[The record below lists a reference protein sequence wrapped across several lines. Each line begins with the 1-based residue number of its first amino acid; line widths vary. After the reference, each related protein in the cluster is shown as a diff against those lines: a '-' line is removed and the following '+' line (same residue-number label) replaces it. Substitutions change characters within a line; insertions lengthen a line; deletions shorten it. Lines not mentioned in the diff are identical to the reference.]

1 MLAHINAL
9 TAIFATTSGGVI
21 LLIVVLLGTS
31 LLTPSAQGFF
41 FAFLS
46 FGSLIQVGD
55 FGLSY
60 AILQKASHF
69 NYASD
74 GKLYKFES
82 LARIW
87 GLVIAIISTILVG
100 VFGFMSFSMWEA
112 TPGLE
117 NVNWKL
123 AWAIGLLGLFVGQC
137 LSPVVS
143 LLEGSGKIVT
153 AWRLRMLQEWIGG
166 ILFLIAINLGLD
178 LFSIAIYWIGRSI
191 VVLPLIF
198 KKVYPVDGVQQTGYL
213 PKFMWRYEIWP
224 FQWRI
229 GLSNLSGYLI
239 FRATTIVLLSEQGP
253 ILAGKYGFA
262 LAMMNM
268 MLSVT
273 TSWPISQAARLGQ
286 LISGN
291 LTLAA
296 TDLANFTLKYSTLFA
311 VCSTIAV
318 WGVFAFAQNIH
329 LDISDRITDLGTLAL
344 ILCTGVI
351 HHIVACQAVLL
362 RAQVR
367 EPLLKIT
374 VIGGVVN
381 IISAFLAS
389 RYGSLFDVALS
400 GLLLGLLGLGV
411 STRLYFIQCKSWK
424 KNIIFNFI

>member
-1 MLAHINAL
+1 MFAHINAI
-9 TAIFATTSGGVI
+9 TAILATTSSGLI

-31 LLTPSAQGFF
+31 LLTPAAQGFF

-46 FGSLIQVGD
+46 LGSLIQIGD

-69 NYASD
+69 NYAPS

-82 LARIW
+82 LARVW
-87 GLVIAIISTILVG
+87 GLVNAIVSTILVG
-100 VFGFMSFSMWEA
+100 VFGFMSFSIWEP
-112 TPGLE
+112 TPGME
-117 NVNWKL
+117 NVNWML

-137 LSPVVS
+137 SSPVVS

-166 ILFLIAINLGLD
+166 ISYLIAINLALD
-178 LFSIAIYWIGRSI
+178 LFSVAIYWIGRSI
-191 VVLPLIF
+191 VVLPLLF
-198 KKVYPVDGVQQTGYL
+198 KKVYPVDRVQQTECL

-239 FRATTIVLLSEQGP
+239 FRATTLVLLSEQGP
-253 ILAGKYGFA
+253 VVAGKYGFA

-268 MLSVT
+268 MLAVT

-286 LISGN
+286 LISEN

-296 TDLANFTLKYSTLFA
+296 TDLANYTLKYSTLFA
-311 VCSTIAV
+311 ICSTIAV
-318 WGVFAFAQNIH
+318 WGLFSFAHNIH
-329 LDISDRITDLGTLAL
+329 LNISDRITDLGTLAL
-344 ILCTGVI
+344 ILCTGVV

-400 GLLLGLLGLGV
+400 GLLLALVGLGV
-411 STRLYFIQCKSWK
+411 STRLYLIQCNAW
-424 KNIIFNFI
+424 KNIII